1 MLLEINVEDPYHFD
15 TDPDPGYEKIRNGFG
30 SRPNFDTD
38 PDPGKNDTDLDPDPG
53 KNDIDP
59 DPDQAK
65 NVQYGTRKIKKL

>member
-1 MLLEINVEDPYHFD
+1 MLITVLDIS
-15 TDPDPGYEKIRNGFG
+15 G
-30 SRPNFDTD
+30 SGWIHTD

-59 DPDQAK
+59 DSDQAK